1 MKIIYPL
8 PNPVDD
14 EVREK
19 LLKVLEILGFPECSG
34 MDLPLNQYYNSFH
47 FAKDVMLDFVE
58 RHSRDAEKLKKS
70 FEIVSELLEKYPYQ
84 GIVLKFAGHLNC
96 LCGDRELAYEQYM
109 RLIYSRRL
117 PGAIMPMAL
126 FDFPEKSKELNY
138 EAVMAKIAL
147 SRFTY
152 ADEYFK
158 AFVAA
163 EPNHPTIYLQC
174 AITIIQRFNK
184 GEQME
189 DAMEMLENHLRILPD
204 DERAWQYKIVA
215 LKKQQEYDNALQT
228 AQQAIMKFGSSSVFH
243 NERGEIFLILQNID
257 SAREELKTAL
267 ELNPVY
273 VPAIVNRGILYIS
286 EQRFDDAMF
295 EFNRAIEMNKEY
307 ATAWECRGNLHRLMG
322 NEEASQADLQKYQ
335 ILKLGDMIKKILL

>member
-1 MKIIYPL
+1 MKIIHTH
-8 PNPVDD
+8 PNPADD
-14 EVREK
+14 EVEEK

-34 MDLPLNQYYNSFH
+34 LDLTLNQYYNSFH
-47 FAKDVMLDFVE
+47 FTKDVLLDFVE
-58 RHSRDAEKLKKS
+58 RHSRDAEKLKEG
-70 FEIVSELLEKYPYQ
+70 FGIVRELLEKYPHH
-84 GIVLKFAGHLNC
+84 GIVLKFSAHLNC

-109 RLIYSRRL
+109 RLIYARRL
-117 PGAIMPMAL
+117 PDAIMPMAL

-138 EAVMAKIAL
+138 EAVMAKIAK
-147 SRFTY
+147 SRFSY

-174 AITIIQRFNK
+174 AITIIQQYNK
-184 GEQME
+184 GKQME
-189 DAMEMLENHLRILPD
+189 DAMEMLENHLQILPE
-204 DERAWQYKIVA
+204 DERAWQYKIIA
-215 LKKQQEYDNALQT
+215 LKKQQEYDKALQT

-257 SAREELKTAL
+257 CAREDLKTAL

-273 VPAIVNRGILYIS
+273 VPAIVNRGILFIF
-286 EQRFDDAMF
+286 EERFDEAMF

-307 ATAWECRGNLHRLMG
+307 ATAWECRGNLHRLLG
-322 NEEASQADLQKYQ
+322 NEEEAQADLKHYQ
-335 ILKLGDMIKKILL
+335 AMTLGEMIKKILL

>member
-1 MKIIYPL
+1 MKPIYPL
-8 PNPVDD
+8 PNPADK
-14 EVREK
+14 EVSEK

-34 MDLPLNQYYNSFH
+34 LDFSLNHYYNVLQ

-58 RHSRDAEKLKKS
+58 RHSHDAEKLKEG
-70 FEIVSELLEKYPYQ
+70 FGIVRELLEKYPNH
-84 GIVLKFAGHLNC
+84 GIVLKFAAHLNC
-96 LCGDRELAYEQYM
+96 LCGDRELAYEQYL
-109 RLIYSRRL
+109 RLIHARRS
-117 PGAIMPMAL
+117 PDAIMTMAV

-138 EAVMAKIAL
+138 EALMAKIAS

-184 GEQME
+184 GKQME

-228 AQQAIMKFGSSSVFH
+228 AQQAIMKFGSSSLFH

-257 SAREELKTAL
+257 SAREDLKTAL

-286 EQRFDDAMF
+286 EQRFDNAMI

-307 ATAWECRGNLHRLMG
+307 ATAWECRGMLHRLMG
-322 NEEASQADLQKYQ
+322 NEEASQADLKQYE
-335 ILKLGDMIKKILL
+335 ILKLGDMIGKIL